1 MLVFLCV
8 CSGDLFCVVLET
20 LKEQVSPEPEGKRQK
35 TFGVD
40 INYLLLLWSGK

>member
-8 CSGDLFCVVLET
+8 CTGEFLYVLLET
-20 LKEQVSPEPEGKRQK
+20 LKEQVSSEPEGKYQK